1 MGRGIIL
8 EQAVYQNG
16 DMIAYHCCPSAIV
29 NDIQEDESVY
39 FIEKAS
45 IEEMENYT
53 LTNAKGAKKMLCKKI
68 VSQLSR
74 RGTCE

>member
-29 NDIQEDESVY
+29 NDIQEDESVH
-39 FIEKAS
+39 FVEKCS
-45 IEEMENYT
+45 IKEMQSYT

-68 VSQLSR
+68 ISQLSR
-74 RGTCE
+74 RGACE